1 MPFLIKIWA
10 EKTYISQEKNPLNM
24 KEFEEP
30 KPENIHEY
38 LKKFGLKIRYEP
50 HSLLKE
56 YNACFMVKILGRK
69 IDTNAGKKLGIPE
82 NEIWIDEKLREFE
95 SFILFHELV
104 EIYYRFIGYDWKK
117 AHELSVEK
125 EIEYFSH
132 DPEWRRMNKIIG
144 IGRENLPM

>member
-1 MPFLIKIWA
+1 
-10 EKTYISQEKNPLNM
+10 M

-38 LKKFGLKIRYEP
+38 LKKFGLKIRYKP

-82 NEIWIDEKLREFE
+82 NEIWIDP
-95 SFILFHELV
+95 SFAL
-104 EIYYRFIGYDWKK
+104 YKNY
-117 AHELSVEK
+117 
-125 EIEYFSH
+125 
-132 DPEWRRMNKIIG
+132 
-144 IGRENLPM
+144 